1 VEVVL
6 DAELGQS
13 LFEVDCNP
21 ERDVVILN
29 FSHEITFFDGR
40 TPFSIYIGVTF
51 DPRVGA
57 FVTPW
62 PSPDNTLVTN
72 ELRGVLAPWPES
84 HGHKN

>member
-40 TPFSIYIGVTF
+40 TPFSIYIISASLLTLGWA
-51 DPRVGA
+51 R

-62 PSPDNTLVTN
+62 P
-72 ELRGVLAPWPES
+72 LAGQYP
-84 HGHKN
+84 GHK